1 MSVKTFENTKPLPRI
16 LIYQSEDCS
25 ILVEYLTFRGFNV
38 ITSNEE
44 DIIEKIRT
52 EQYDLCILDH
62 YKSTVI
68 GNLSLLKILR
78 KLNKDKPVI
87 MVSDLAKYQ
96 FILEAYDEGT
106 DAYVTRPYNFEVL
119 IRQINVI
126 LTKRGGIHL
135 KQIKDSYMIG
145 EYKFDVFNNMLYIH
159 NTEICIN
166 YKESQL
172 LALLCAYKGELL
184 PLDIIFE
191 RLFNIGHYNFEQ
203 KRALD
208 ILIYFLRS
216 HLKKDKR
223 IQIITQRKLGYS
235 LVVHEE

>member
-1 MSVKTFENTKPLPRI
+1 MNTKTSKNTTPLPRI

-62 YKSTVI
+62 YKSTKI

-78 KLNKDKPVI
+78 KLDKDKPVI

-106 DAYVTRPYNFEVL
+106 DAYITRPYNFEVL
-119 IRQINVI
+119 IRQMNVI
-126 LTKRGGIHL
+126 LTRRGTCL
-135 KQIKDSYMIG
+135 RQIKGSYTIG
-145 EYKFDVFNNMLYIH
+145 EYKFDALNNMLYIH
-159 NTEICIN
+159 NTEMCIN

-172 LALLCAYKGELL
+172 LALLCAHKGELL
-184 PLDIIFE
+184 LLDVIFK

-203 KRALD
+203 KRTLD
-208 ILIYFLRS
+208 VWICHLRS
-216 HLKKDKR
+216 YLKMDKR
-223 IQIITQRKLGYS
+223 IQIITQRKTGYS
-235 LVVHEE
+235 LIVHED